1 MPVSAR
7 KQKTEIGTPTSRNA
21 APAAPRLKVV
31 LKYHP
36 AVEDDLD
43 PLPEKHYDQ
52 IERKLAALELDP
64 YPADRTHMTDWPDV
78 YRIDC
83 GEYRIGFT
91 ETKTATEHIISIK
104 LVDRRNDKAFFK
116 RLKRRLKSPV

>member
-7 KQKTEIGTPTSRNA
+7 KKKPATGTPTSRNA

-43 PLPEKHYDQ
+43 PLPEKHFDQ
-52 IERKLAALELDP
+52 IERKLAALEFDP
-64 YPADRTHMTDWPDV
+64 YPTDRRHLTDWPDV

-91 ETKTATEHIISIK
+91 ETKTATEHTITIQ
-104 LVDRRNDKAFFK
+104 LVERRNDKVFFRK
-116 RLKRRLKSPV
+116 LKRRLS